1 MSALISLILPYWD
14 RPQATL
20 RALDCLATHYAEL
33 DLEVIVVDDG
43 SPVPFRGPSLPL
55 TLRVI
60 RMPDKL
66 APRNPCVPFNVGVAA
81 ATGKYIAISNAE
93 IMHRAP
99 VLQQLLDEVVHGGTM
114 TYATAACWDP
124 EKSRW
129 HAHSSRQPLLADRTE
144 IMMPAGSQY
153 HFLSVMSR
161 ELWNLCGGFDEDF
174 RDGAGYDDNDLL
186 MRLGRAGARFVLR
199 DDLVVEHPRAGARAA
214 WTAPM
219 YARNREL
226 FVQKWSPR

>member
-1 MSALISLILPYWD
+1 MMLSLVLPYWN
-14 RPQATL
+14 RQQATL
-20 RALDCLATHYAEL
+20 RALDRLATLYAGL

-43 SPVPFRGPSLPL
+43 SPERFRAPSLPL
-55 TLRVI
+55 RLRVI
-60 RMPDKL
+60 RMPDK
-66 APRNPCVPFNVGVAA
+66 AEPRNPCVPFNVGVAA
-81 ATGKYIAISNAE
+81 SEGEFIAISNAE
-93 IMHRAP
+93 ILHRAP
-99 VLQQLLDEVVHGGTM
+99 VLEQLLEEVRVGGAM

-124 EKSRW
+124 EVCRW
-129 HAHSSRQPLLADRTE
+129 HAHSTRQPLLADRTE

-153 HFLSVMSR
+153 HFLGVMSR
-161 ELWNLCGGFDEDF
+161 ELWTLCGGFDEEY

-186 MRLGRAGARFVLR
+186 MRLGIIGARFVLR

-226 FVQKWSPR
+226 FVQKWSAR